1 MNYRLFFLIVKSRK
15 WLILFTLA
23 ITIATAATITNYQ
36 VRRYIATTSL
46 VLSFEDDNPFEQKG
60 IPSQLSSSYLATQ
73 LDILRSRKVAL
84 RVVEVLKMADD
95 PSLQEAFRLS
105 TDGDM
110 AISDWLAEALM
121 ESVIVEPL
129 RDSRVINLSFESAD
143 PYRAAEIANAYA
155 QAYIDTTLELSMEP
169 ASRSAAWFDS
179 QLTVLRA
186 RLEEAQAKLTGF
198 QQAKGI
204 VALDERL
211 GIENSRLNEMS
222 RNLVAAQRETSDARS
237 RQLGENHPELKRAI
251 QRERSSMAGLEK
263 QKKQILELKKQR
275 DEADSLA
282 REVEVE
288 EQNYEATLESYY
300 QMRLKSQFNQTNIAI
315 LSQAIPP
322 QNPSSPNVLLNMLSA
337 VFLGLFLSV
346 VLAVLVELSNRRIRS
361 AGDVSEFLDTK
372 VLATV

>member
-1 MNYRLFFLIVKSRK
+1 
-15 WLILFTLA
+15 
-23 ITIATAATITNYQ
+23 
-36 VRRYIATTSL
+36 
-46 VLSFEDDNPFEQKG
+46 
-60 IPSQLSSSYLATQ
+60 
-73 LDILRSRKVAL
+73 
-84 RVVEVLKMADD
+84 
-95 PSLQEAFRLS
+95 
-105 TDGDM
+105 
-110 AISDWLAEALM
+110 
-121 ESVIVEPL
+121 
-129 RDSRVINLSFESAD
+129 
-143 PYRAAEIANAYA
+143 
-155 QAYIDTTLELSMEP
+155 MEP